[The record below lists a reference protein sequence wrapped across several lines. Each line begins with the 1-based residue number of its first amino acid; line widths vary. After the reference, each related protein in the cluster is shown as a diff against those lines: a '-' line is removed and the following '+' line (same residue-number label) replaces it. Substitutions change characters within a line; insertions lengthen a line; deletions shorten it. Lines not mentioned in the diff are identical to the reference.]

1 MKTPGPADVQRWSD
15 EVARNPRSLAFLPLA
30 RAYRRRGLRD
40 AAIQLCLRGLEHH
53 PSNVEGHSVLALLY
67 LERGDQQLAGDEWS
81 MVLRMD
87 PDNFEAL
94 RGMGFCYLE
103 QDRLSKARQM
113 LERAA
118 LIRPT
123 DPTVQEALELLGSRH
138 ERQRPDDPAL
148 SDDPWAEFS
157 EAPPAAPAVA
167 TTAPEVGEAWAP
179 YAEDQEGEGA
189 DVHAAGTEQPAEQAP
204 SRHVEEQ
211 ARPRHVEEQAPSRHV
226 EEQAPPLPG
235 DPAALFDDLLNGGPL
250 LGVLLVD
257 MQGLVHAGRLT
268 EAVAGEA
275 AVLGAVL
282 GGAIGEAA
290 RTAAH
295 LSLGE
300 WRGIQLEA
308 EYAVLH
314 LAPAGNDAVVLL
326 AARRSAPAGWVFR
339 SAAQAV
345 EVAARYLEVYE

>member
-53 PSNVEGHSVLALLY
+53 PYNVEGHSVLALLY
-67 LERGDQQLAGDEWS
+67 LERGDQQLAADEWS

-103 QDRLSKARQM
+103 QDRLSRARQM

-118 LIRPT
+118 LIRPA
-123 DPTVQEALELLGSRH
+123 DPTVQEALELLGTRH
-138 ERQRPDDPAL
+138 ERQRSDDPAL
-148 SDDPWAEFS
+148 SDDPWADFS
-157 EAPPAAPAVA
+157 EAPTAAPAVA
-167 TTAPEVGEAWAP
+167 RTGTDADEAWAP
-179 YAEDQEGEGA
+179 YAEDDGSDE
-189 DVHAAGTEQPAEQAP
+189 VHADSGTEQPLKQAP
-204 SRHVEEQ
+204 LRHNE
-211 ARPRHVEEQAPSRHV
+211 AHA
-226 EEQAPPLPG
+226 APLPR
-235 DPAALFDDLLNGGPL
+235 DPAALFDDLLTGGPL

-257 MQGLVHAGRLT
+257 SQGLVHGGRLT

-275 AVLGAVL
+275 AALGAVL

-345 EVAARYLEVYE
+345 EVAARYLEVYK

>member
-67 LERGDQQLAGDEWS
+67 LERGDQQLAADEWS

-138 ERQRPDDPAL
+138 ERKRPDDPVL

-157 EAPPAAPAVA
+157 EAPAAAPAVA
-167 TTAPEVGEAWAP
+167 MVEAEVDEAWEPYPEDERGGEAA
-179 YAEDQEGEGA
+179 
-189 DVHAAGTEQPAEQAP
+189 VHADAGTEQPLEAS
-204 SRHVEEQ
+204 SRPIEMH
-211 ARPRHVEEQAPSRHV
+211 
-226 EEQAPPLPG
+226 APPLPR

-257 MQGLVHAGRLT
+257 AQGLVHAGRLT

-300 WRGIQLEA
+300 WRGIQLES
-308 EYAVLH
+308 EHAVLH
-314 LAPAGNDAVVLL
+314 LAPARNDAVVLL

-345 EVAARYLEVYE
+345 EVAARYLEVYQ